1 MHTDILGNEN
11 RIMAAFI
18 LSDFLH
24 PLYNAILFTT
34 LFEDPELALIV
45 SEGIIQSRK
54 IEEIFQSDLILFHI
68 FGHV

>member
-11 RIMAAFI
+11 KIMVAFI
-18 LSDFLH
+18 QSDFLH
-24 PLYNAILFTT
+24 PLCSAILFTT

-54 IEEIFQSDLILFHI
+54 ITEIFHSGLILFHI
-68 FGHV
+68 FGHI